1 MQCGEQPMI
10 IIDIPGYKRLEIEHL
25 VCDYN
30 GTIAVDG
37 KLIDGVQK
45 IINVLSEKVNVHV
58 ITADTFGFVEH
69 ELENVHCK
77 LIKISLQ
84 NQAVSKLKYVLD
96 LGKDKTICIGNGNN
110 DRLMV
115 KEAAL
120 GVALLQEE
128 GASTKTLLDSDII
141 CKSIIDAFGYLME
154 PKRLIATLRS

>member
-1 MQCGEQPMI
+1 MMT
-10 IIDIPGYKRLEIEHL
+10 IDIPGYKRLEIQHV

-37 KLIDGVQK
+37 KMIDGVSE
-45 IINVLSEKVNVHV
+45 IINDLSKDLDFHV

-69 ELENVHCK
+69 ELEHVHCK
-77 LIKISLQ
+77 LVKISIQ
-84 NQAVSKLKYVLD
+84 NQAVAKLEYVLS
-96 LGKDKTICIGNGNN
+96 LGKDKTVCIGNGNN

-120 GVALLQEE
+120 GIALLQEE
-128 GASTKTLLDSDII
+128 GTCTETLLASDVV
-141 CKSIIDAFGYLME
+141 CKSAIDAFGYFKE

>member
-1 MQCGEQPMI
+1 MI
-10 IIDIPGYKRLEIEHL
+10 TIDIPGYKRLEIQHV

-37 KLIDGVQK
+37 KMIDGVRE
-45 IINVLSEKVNVHV
+45 IINDLSKDLDFHV
-58 ITADTFGFVEH
+58 ITADTFGFVER
-69 ELENVHCK
+69 ELENVRCK
-77 LIKISLQ
+77 LVKISIQ
-84 NQAVSKLKYVLD
+84 NQAVAKLEHVLS

-120 GVALLQEE
+120 GIALLQEE
-128 GASTKTLLDSDII
+128 GTCIETLLASDVV
-141 CKSIIDAFGYLME
+141 CKSAIDAFGYFME